1 MSKEFDGNFEDL
13 YDQVFNRGASQE
25 DTLTKEREQKA
36 ERRKIEIRRRN
47 AAAYRAHKMLE
58 ALHAETYANLYENT
72 YARLEG
78 DPRYDT
84 ELIES

>member
-13 YDQVFNRGASQE
+13 YDQVFNRGAQQE
-25 DTLTKEREQKA
+25 DTVTKERERRA

-58 ALHAETYANLYENT
+58 ALHEETYANLYANT

-84 ELIES
+84 ELIQS